1 MFCLLKQR
9 YLPLFVVF
17 AFFYIFISTG
27 GVAKANA
34 LPQNPKEIPW
44 HISAR
49 VVTFDNKRNLYIAED
64 DVVITGGKTRLEA
77 DYVEFSN
84 KTKDAFAQG
93 NVILISGEDSISCN
107 AMNINLITEIG
118 TINKG
123 TIFIQKNN
131 FYING
136 ENIRKTGKFTYS
148 ADKGTITSCPG
159 ESPDWKISGKNVKV
173 TVEGYGTARD
183 AIFWIKKIPSAYT
196 PFLMFPVKTKRQT
209 GLLVPRISR
218 SDRKGSE
225 YEQPLFIAISKNTDA
240 TFYADHMSDRGTKIG
255 AEYRYIL
262 DNKTKGSVFFD
273 YLKDKT
279 TDDGTVDTENHSFSS
294 TPQRTNSDRFW
305 LRMKQNQN
313 LPNGFAAK
321 LDIDIVS
328 DEDYLHEFQGGFTGY
343 TKTKKYLEEEFGRGL
358 DEYDDI
364 TRKNWLNINKSW
376 STYTFNFDALW
387 YDNIRARR
395 QDTDDTTLQ
404 TIPSIQF
411 DASKQQIGSS
421 KFFYSLDSEYRSFYR
436 QDTTATRVK
445 GQRTDIYPKLF
456 LPLKL
461 GKFFNFEPSV
471 GIRETVWYTNEFTDI
486 NGDSDSL
493 RTRHISDFGAV
504 LSTKFHKI
512 FNPNNKFADKIK
524 HEIIP
529 KLEYAFTPSIIQDDL
544 PYFDSLDRINGQNI
558 ISWSLTN
565 NFISRKSSINPKA
578 GEKLIYRDFAYLKLS
593 QSYDMKKAREDDPEP
608 FSNIALDTELNPN
621 KFLRLDMDLTW
632 SVYDSQ
638 YETLNIGSTLK
649 DNRGDTLNTEYRYA
663 INKSESLYSKIDV
676 RLTDELTAYYSIEE
690 NLKDKKTVETQA
702 GFTLKRSCWTLN
714 LFIAESN
721 NERSITFLINLHGI
735 GAVGIK

>member
-1 MFCLLKQR
+1 MFCLLRQR

-183 AIFWIKKIPSAYT
+183 AIFWIKKVPSAYT

-279 TDDGTVDTENHSFSS
+279 IDDGTVDTENHSFSS
-294 TPQRTNSDRFW
+294 TPQR
-305 LRMKQNQN
+305 
-313 LPNGFAAK
+313 
-321 LDIDIVS
+321 
-328 DEDYLHEFQGGFTGY
+328 
-343 TKTKKYLEEEFGRGL
+343 
-358 DEYDDI
+358 
-364 TRKNWLNINKSW
+364 
-376 STYTFNFDALW
+376 
-387 YDNIRARR
+387 
-395 QDTDDTTLQ
+395 
-404 TIPSIQF
+404 
-411 DASKQQIGSS
+411 
-421 KFFYSLDSEYRSFYR
+421 
-436 QDTTATRVK
+436 
-445 GQRTDIYPKLF
+445 
-456 LPLKL
+456 
-461 GKFFNFEPSV
+461 
-471 GIRETVWYTNEFTDI
+471 
-486 NGDSDSL
+486 
-493 RTRHISDFGAV
+493 
-504 LSTKFHKI
+504 
-512 FNPNNKFADKIK
+512 
-524 HEIIP
+524 
-529 KLEYAFTPSIIQDDL
+529 
-544 PYFDSLDRINGQNI
+544 
-558 ISWSLTN
+558 
-565 NFISRKSSINPKA
+565 
-578 GEKLIYRDFAYLKLS
+578 
-593 QSYDMKKAREDDPEP
+593 
-608 FSNIALDTELNPN
+608 
-621 KFLRLDMDLTW
+621 
-632 SVYDSQ
+632 
-638 YETLNIGSTLK
+638 
-649 DNRGDTLNTEYRYA
+649 
-663 INKSESLYSKIDV
+663 
-676 RLTDELTAYYSIEE
+676 
-690 NLKDKKTVETQA
+690 
-702 GFTLKRSCWTLN
+702 
-714 LFIAESN
+714 
-721 NERSITFLINLHGI
+721 
-735 GAVGIK
+735 